1 MKEWVVAFG
10 TEKFYLTT
18 EDKEFYTQCLVKG
31 QKTIVLKNGMVL
43 SDKYLYIAHSKSFEE
58 TKELDEGKWE
68 CVHGKWHPKSF
79 SNCTCQAKY
88 TLLPDGKTYQETY
101 E

>member
-1 MKEWVVAFG
+1 MKDWIVAFG

-43 SDKYLYIAHSKSFEE
+43 SDKYLYIAPSKAFEE
-58 TKELDEGKWE
+58 TKALDEGKWQ
-68 CVHGKWHPKSF
+68 CNNGKWHRG
-79 SNCTCQAKY
+79 NVCNCQAQY
-88 TLLPDGKTYQETY
+88 RFLPDGSAEEIK
-101 E
+101 